1 MTEREV
7 SGFRYLLLAEKEPK
21 ETKKRTAAKMR
32 TIVGKKA
39 GYTGMILAL
48 YILGRGIPLPWVT
61 YTPTAET
68 GFQSFLLQMIGAQ
81 TRSGSLLSLGLMPWM
96 TASIVSALFRAVMH
110 ADTARSSPAHA
121 RRMTALLGLVV
132 ALVQAYVTA
141 ARLNYRDGYFS
152 SPLFR
157 SAAKELNNTASI
169 PKQNFPLFCI
179 IIYPFLFKSS
189 SLSPSLRHTSRYSS
203 LVLKF

>member
-68 GFQSFLLQMIGAQ
+68 GF
-81 TRSGSLLSLGLMPWM
+81 
-96 TASIVSALFRAVMH
+96 
-110 ADTARSSPAHA
+110 
-121 RRMTALLGLVV
+121 
-132 ALVQAYVTA
+132 
-141 ARLNYRDGYFS
+141 
-152 SPLFR
+152 
-157 SAAKELNNTASI
+157 
-169 PKQNFPLFCI
+169 
-179 IIYPFLFKSS
+179 
-189 SLSPSLRHTSRYSS
+189 HT
-203 LVLKF
+203 FFTWAGI